1 MSTADWGTLVMLS
14 VLWGFSFIFAKVAL
28 HELPVFLFVAL
39 RVVLAGITLVCLLK
53 FGGAQLSVPRAA
65 RTAVIF
71 MGILN
76 CVIPFCLFVWS
87 QKYISAGLASILNAT
102 TPLIAI
108 VLAHFTTQDEKITR
122 CRLLG
127 TAIGI
132 GGVIVVVGAAA
143 LKGAKS
149 DALAQMACIV
159 GAFSYA
165 LAGVYGRR
173 LENMGVSPMSA
184 ATGQVV
190 ASAFFLVPL
199 SIVIDRPWELALPS
213 LATWGAIAGAAV
225 LSTALAYI
233 LYFRLLA
240 TAGATNMLLVALL
253 VPISAIILGAVL
265 LDERLQTRQYVGA
278 LIVVAGLAVVDGR
291 LPSYMA
297 KRSMLIAG
305 STQR

>member
-1 MSTADWGTLVMLS
+1 M
-14 VLWGFSFIFAKVAL
+14 
-28 HELPVFLFVAL
+28 
-39 RVVLAGITLVCLLK
+39 
-53 FGGAQLSVPRAA
+53 
-65 RTAVIF
+65 
-71 MGILN
+71 
-76 CVIPFCLFVWS
+76 
-87 QKYISAGLASILNAT
+87 
-102 TPLIAI
+102 
-108 VLAHFTTQDEKITR
+108 
-122 CRLLG
+122 
-127 TAIGI
+127 
-132 GGVIVVVGAAA
+132 
-143 LKGAKS
+143 
-149 DALAQMACIV
+149 
-159 GAFSYA
+159 
-165 LAGVYGRR
+165 
-173 LENMGVSPMSA
+173 
-184 ATGQVV
+184 
-190 ASAFFLVPL
+190 
-199 SIVIDRPWELALPS
+199 PS